1 MSKWLRWPV
10 VLFVCVIFAVQ
21 AADSAFSAS
30 VHGAHGTQFGEY
42 QLRVV
47 SDPSVIEANAQV
59 NLTLTLLDPHGA
71 AVRELEVFH
80 EKLVHLIVVRD
91 GLDVFTHLHPDLVEG
106 VISKTVTFPAAG
118 TYFLYADF
126 KPLGGQP
133 VTAMAEVRVQ
143 GEAVAAPTLEV
154 HVPGRI
160 MTEALGADIALE
172 EVSGAYRISVAVLAP
187 DETPVTDLEPYL
199 GAMGHLVIISSDGT
213 EYVHAH
219 PVDGGSSGSVIF
231 EARFPGPGLYKAWGE
246 FQRGG
251 KVYSVPF
258 ALEVK

>member
-1 MSKWLRWPV
+1 MSNRLWWSV
-10 VLFVCVIFAVQ
+10 VMFGSVLLAGL
-21 AADSAFSAS
+21 AAGSAFSAS
-30 VHGAHGTQFGEY
+30 VHGAHGAHLGEY

-47 SDPSVIEANAQV
+47 ADPSVIEANTQV

-71 AVRELEVFH
+71 AVRDLEIVH

-91 GLDVFTHLHPDLVEG
+91 GLDVFSHLHPDLVEG
-106 VISKTVTFPAAG
+106 TFSKTVTFPAAG

-143 GEAVAAPTLEV
+143 GDAVAAPALEV

-160 MTEALGADIALE
+160 MTEALGADISLE
-172 EVSGAYRISVAVLAP
+172 QVSGAYRISFSVLAP
-187 DETPVTDLEPYL
+187 DGTPVTDLEPYL
-199 GAMGHLVIISSDGT
+199 GAMGHLVVISADGM

-219 PVDGGSSGSVIF
+219 PVDGAPAGPVVF
-231 EARFPGPGLYKAWGE
+231 EAHFPGPGLYKAWGE
-246 FQRGG
+246 FQRAG
-251 KVYSVPF
+251 KVHAVPF

>member
-1 MSKWLRWPV
+1 MSKWLRWSIV
-10 VLFVCVIFAVQ
+10 MFVCIAFAGLAGDKVF
-21 AADSAFSAS
+21 ATS
-30 VHGAHGTQFGEY
+30 VHGAHGTQFGEF

-47 SDPSVIEANAQV
+47 SDPPVIEANAQV

-71 AVRELEVFH
+71 VVRELEVIH

-106 VISKTVTFPAAG
+106 VFSKTVAFPAAG
-118 TYFLYADF
+118 TYYLYADF

-143 GEAVAAPTLEV
+143 GDAVAAPALEV

-160 MTEALGADIALE
+160 MTEALGADITLE
-172 EVSGAYRISVAVLAP
+172 QVSGAYRISFAVLAP
-187 DETPVTDLEPYL
+187 DATPVADLEPYL
-199 GAMGHLVIISSDGT
+199 GAMGHLVIISANGK

-219 PVDGGSSGSVIF
+219 PMDGGPAGPVVF
-231 EARFPGPGLYKAWGE
+231 EAHFPGPGLYKAWGE

-251 KVYSVPF
+251 QVHNVPF